1 MYLQPMQCTVGG
13 SSPFMVTLEQKA
25 NFEQI
30 ALLNCFFDKLNFNQN
45 NKHKVYVCTSISHI
59 GSKIGTKIGS
69 KLCVFKS
76 HLALVLKIS
85 DWNFIQQSF
94 LSTNCTIDEKKI
106 L

>member
-45 NKHKVYVCTSISHI
+45 NKDKV
-59 GSKIGTKIGS
+59 
-69 KLCVFKS
+69 
-76 HLALVLKIS
+76 
-85 DWNFIQQSF
+85 
-94 LSTNCTIDEKKI
+94 
-106 L
+106 